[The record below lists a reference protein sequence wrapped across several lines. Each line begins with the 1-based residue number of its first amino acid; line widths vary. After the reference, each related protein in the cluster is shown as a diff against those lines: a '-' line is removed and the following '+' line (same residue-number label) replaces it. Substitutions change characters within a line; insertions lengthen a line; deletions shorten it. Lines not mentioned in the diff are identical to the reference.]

1 MKSAININMTTYVPL
16 LLLFTFAAMIGGGL
30 LLLSHLL
37 GPKKKRPEKDL
48 PYECGIDSVGSARE
62 RFSVKFYLVAMLF
75 ILFDVEVVFLY
86 PWAVLFKE
94 FVQAGGGLFL
104 FIEMT
109 IFLGIL
115 VVGLIYI
122 YGKRALEW

>member
-1 MKSAININMTTYVPL
+1 MIPYLS
-16 LLLFTFAAMIGGGL
+16 LLFLFAFAGLIGGGF

-37 GPKKKRPEKDL
+37 GPKKKGLEKDL
-48 PYECGIDSVGSARE
+48 PYECGVNSVGSARE

-94 FVQAGGGLFL
+94 FVRAGGGLFL
-104 FIEMT
+104 FIEMA

-122 YGKRALEW
+122 YGRRALEWK